1 MLKTF
6 NINEHYESQVI
17 PFLQSKGNQSKYI
30 CDLILADMNQE
41 NRQEEESDILALIK
55 AIVQE
60 EIQSIKV
67 ELMNMNRDVDQIKGD
82 LKTEFRVLE
91 AKIPYILRDVLEM
104 QK

>member
-6 NINEHYESQVI
+6 NINEHYESKVI

-41 NRQEEESDILALIK
+41 NRQEEEADILSLIK
-55 AIVQE
+55 TIVQD

-67 ELMNMNRDVDQIKGD
+67 ELINMNRDVDQIKGD

-91 AKIPYILRDVLEM
+91 AKIPYILRDVLET
-104 QK
+104 KK